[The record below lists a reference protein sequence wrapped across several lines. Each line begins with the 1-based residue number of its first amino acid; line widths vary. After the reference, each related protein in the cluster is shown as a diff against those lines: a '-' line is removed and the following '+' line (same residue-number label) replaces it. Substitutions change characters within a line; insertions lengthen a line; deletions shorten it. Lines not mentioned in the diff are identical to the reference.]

1 MSNEP
6 NILSPPA
13 AHRQCPR
20 CGKSVPAVDLVTE
33 CPHCGYEIRNPRPV
47 PLAETIVSVD
57 SAEELAAVRLDA
69 IESDSETDP
78 LVGTDLDIYRIDA
91 LLGRGGMGRVYLA
104 HHRDL
109 ERPCALKILLPEL
122 AAQDSDYVA
131 RFRNEGRAAALLV
144 HPNVIT
150 IHAVGQDRGFHFL
163 EMEFVPGRSL
173 RHVIVDEQRLA
184 PVRATALAARIAD
197 GPN

>member
-6 NILSPPA
+6 NILSPQA
-13 AHRQCPR
+13 AQRSCPR

-47 PLAETIVSVD
+47 PLAETMIFSD
-57 SAEELAAVRLDA
+57 ADEELAAVPVDP
-69 IESDSETDP
+69 IESDRETDP
-78 LVGTDLDIYRIDA
+78 LVGTDLDVYHIDA

-104 HHRDL
+104 HHSDL

-122 AAQDSDYVA
+122 AEKDSDYVT
-131 RFRNEGRAAALLV
+131 RFRNEGQAAAKLI

-150 IHAVGQDRGFHFL
+150 IHAVGQDRGFYFL
-163 EMEFVPGRSL
+163 E
-173 RHVIVDEQRLA
+173 
-184 PVRATALAARIAD
+184 
-197 GPN
+197 

>member
-1 MSNEP
+1 MTNDQP
-6 NILSPPA
+6 ILSPLA
-13 AHRQCPR
+13 VHRDCPR
-20 CGKSVPAVDLVTE
+20 CGKSVQPVDLFTE

-47 PLAETIVSVD
+47 PLAETIIAGDPSEI
-57 SAEELAAVRLDA
+57 ALDA
-69 IESDSETDP
+69 PPATGRPERECDP

-122 AAQDSDYVA
+122 AEKDSDYVT
-131 RFRNEGRAAALLV
+131 RFRNEGQAAAKLV

-150 IHAVGQDRGFHFL
+150 IHAVGEDRGLYFL
-163 EMEFVPGRSL
+163 EMEFVPGR
-173 RHVIVDEQRLA
+173 
-184 PVRATALAARIAD
+184 
-197 GPN
+197 